1 LRQPIET
8 AKTAFHAAILI
19 FTVYHLIFTKKI
31 CKAANCFRLTPR
43 RYIGD
48 IVMAEHHEPK
58 KRKSGTQAAW
68 VIDRPVV
75 LVGMMGVDHGNIRE
89 IW

>member
-1 LRQPIET
+1 
-8 AKTAFHAAILI
+8 
-19 FTVYHLIFTKKI
+19 
-31 CKAANCFRLTPR
+31 
-43 RYIGD
+43 
-48 IVMAEHHEPK
+48 MAEHHEPK